1 MINTKDII
9 TRAREFAERTL
20 VGLKSETQ
28 EEDYVLLLISK
39 FLLLKEN
46 IIVKNFDTNELL
58 FNMDKN
64 YRYFNAIRYIVDN
77 ALSNGTIKIGNK
89 LSVVLEPDHYND
101 SKDADL
107 VKNYIIAFHKIRD
120 SIAHGK
126 YEIDNDNGL
135 IKIRNIKDDYQ
146 VVCDL
151 KLEVLEMFSV
161 ITTSKTK
168 KDVVKGL
175 TELNNI
181 RESYNKKK
189 KDYSEYYDNYY
200 IKYLYPSK
208 GNKILL
214 NNMDL
219 KIKDKVYRI
228 DDRVRNY
235 NYDPIKKVDLSD
247 FSKEKKQIVQS
258 DGSIDYIN
266 IKNEKN
272 IQIIKDY
279 EKYLL
284 ILLSIVEKDNLF
296 SRSDKIKIYKEAK
309 KIANAIKNRNDIDN
323 TILNKMKKVIRE
335 MSSLLRVTSDN
346 SKIPAVYN
354 YMQTFLSF
362 KADKIEQ
369 IKNEDEKIALG
380 SLKISRINS
389 NFDNNEVYD
398 RQVEA
403 IENIVCECIK
413 DMQEK
418 INDYNNKKI
427 VGKRRALND
436 LLFDYYYKKI
446 IKSLANKNKL
456 IISSIRNGIDH
467 GNVRE
472 MRDKM
477 VIIDVNKG
485 KKIEEDDKLFYCFAQ
500 PEEFF
505 SLTESLEKK
514 QSSTEFTYEDLLA
527 ELKPIIKKETY
538 DALIDI
544 ILEIEVINK
553 EALVYLLNNKAKELS
568 ISR

>member
-46 IIVKNFDTNELL
+46 IIVKNFDTDELF
-58 FNMDKN
+58 FNVDKN
-64 YRYFNAIRYIVDN
+64 FRYFNAIRYIVDN

-89 LSVVLEPDHYND
+89 LSVVLEPSHYND

-168 KDVVKGL
+168 KDIAKGI
-175 TELNNI
+175 EDLNKI

-189 KDYSEYYDNYY
+189 NDFNLYYNNY
-200 IKYLYPSK
+200 KNYLYPIK
-208 GNKILL
+208 GNKNLS
-214 NNMDL
+214 NGD
-219 KIKDKVYRI
+219 IKEKLYKL
-228 DDRVRNY
+228 DDSVRNY
-235 NYDPIKKVDLSD
+235 DYVPIIKHIDLKD
-247 FSKEKKQIVQS
+247 FSKGKEQVVKS
-258 DGSIDYIN
+258 DGNIDYSK
-266 IKNEKN
+266 IKNERN
-272 IQIIKDY
+272 IQIVKDY

-284 ILLSIVEKDNLF
+284 ILLDLVEKDNLF

-323 TILNKMKKVIRE
+323 TIINKMKKVIRE

-380 SLKISRINS
+380 SLRISRINS

-418 INDYNNKKI
+418 IKDYNNKKI

-538 DALIDI
+538 DALIDV